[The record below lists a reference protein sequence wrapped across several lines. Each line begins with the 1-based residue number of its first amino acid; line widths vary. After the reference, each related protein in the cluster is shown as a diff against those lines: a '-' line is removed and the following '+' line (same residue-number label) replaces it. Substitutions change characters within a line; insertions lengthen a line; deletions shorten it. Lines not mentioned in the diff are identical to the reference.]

1 MNTRTTLPAAA
12 VHFLTLPIRQQM
24 DLSPNGVYEFDA
36 HGRGGWVPI
45 TDHYPTR
52 DTFYGQVVTVHTL
65 NSHGRPASKTGV
77 PLTGDFRLLLASS
90 AQYLRGIYVIHDHDT
105 ITRIDLPS
113 GRTLTGNGRNEPWR
127 HSLPCECAWCV
138 EQRERQQLSVT
149 K

>member
-1 MNTRTTLPAAA
+1 
-12 VHFLTLPIRQQM
+12 
-24 DLSPNGVYEFDA
+24 
-36 HGRGGWVPI
+36 
-45 TDHYPTR
+45 
-52 DTFYGQVVTVHTL
+52 
-65 NSHGRPASKTGV
+65 V